1 MNAVDSKG
9 NSKKVIEHSQKDFE
23 KLFEYLKNVLNIN
36 KTLSSAFMGITLTAF
51 IFLISLGYPDIL
63 GITLIIGG
71 NSVKVVSLSLS
82 ILVLS
87 FFFFLTST
95 LLFHFSELK
104 LYSFYLYWDSKLTL
118 SDRYEKSEK
127 LYNVNYFYAKLFLI
141 YGVVVLVIAVI
152 FIFLTFSVIGIIIS
166 IIILII
172 IGSVIASIILYP
184 IIKKIFTKKKKS

>member
-1 MNAVDSKG
+1 M
-9 NSKKVIEHSQKDFE
+9 NSKKEDEHSKKDFE
-23 KLFEYLKNVLNIN
+23 ELYRYLKSVLNIN
-36 KTLSSAFMGITLTAF
+36 KVLASAFMGITLTAF

-127 LYNVNYFYAKLFLI
+127 LYNVNYNFINIILFSGVVFLI
-141 YGVVVLVIAVI
+141 AAVI
-152 FIFLTFSVIGIIIS
+152 FIFLNFSAGGIFMTISMLIFIGA
-166 IIILII
+166 LII
-172 IGSVIASIILYP
+172 TIYLSIR
-184 IIKKIFTKKKKS
+184 IKQRMNKKKKD